1 MRTSRGVRRYFLP
14 ASVATIYCEGCERMR
29 FRAED
34 VVRVC
39 SGLDG
44 CDTRAIVRT
53 TASKKKK
60 NADDVEGTARRC
72 LPWLVEV
79 EEGM

>member
-1 MRTSRGVRRYFLP
+1 
-14 ASVATIYCEGCERMR
+14 MR